1 MAFKKFLV
9 CADNH
14 GHLVN
19 QECLSKFVQ
28 FKKDWKPNY
37 TICLGDIWDMNGL
50 RKSANDEEK
59 REGVSADFK
68 AGIEFLDIGF
78 DYLTLGNHDAR
89 LWEAAE
95 GASNGILRESCQDL
109 VRCVTIELNK
119 RKIKWVP
126 YNVSSYLQLPEGGP
140 KLIHGFLAGQ
150 SPAKAHFERF
160 GSCLFGHVHA
170 PSSYVAK
177 HIDQGQAYSLG
188 CMADIESMTYAER
201 YPNRLGWRNGW
212 GFGIINDKTGKWS
225 FWHVNKEDG
234 HYISPMGVL

>member
-19 QECLSKFVQ
+19 TECMKKFVE
-28 FKKDWKPNY
+28 FKANWRPDY
-37 TICLGDIWDMNGL
+37 SICLGDIWDMNGL

-59 REGVSADFK
+59 REGISKDFQ

-78 DYLTLGNHDAR
+78 DVVTLGNHDAR
-89 LWEAAE
+89 LYEAAE
-95 GASNGILRESCQDL
+95 GAPNGILRESCKEL
-109 VRCVTIELNK
+109 VRCVTEEFAA
-119 RKIKWVP
+119 RKIQWIP
-126 YNVSSYLQLPEGGP
+126 YNVNAYLQLPEGGP

-150 SPAKAHFERF
+150 NPAKAHFERF

-170 PSSYVAK
+170 PSSHIAK
-177 HIDQGQAYSLG
+177 HIDQGQAYALG
-188 CMADIESMTYAER
+188 CMADIDSMTYAER

-212 GFGIINDKTGKWS
+212 GFGIINEKTGKWS